1 MGIVLLFLYDRQ
13 TWIYD
18 NIPFNWLLNQDKYGF
33 HLLIEIDW
41 WLQINCKMSENLL
54 ERKDW
59 QLNYIEKKKYFSY
72 WKQLAGMYYYQKKSF
87 SKPKRKSSQHLN
99 GWFPGRIFIKFS
111 LSKHWWLRCQSVP
124 ATFPKPFKFGDLL
137 YPHAELVIL
146 LMSIYV

>member
-41 WLQINCKMSENLL
+41 WLQINCKMSENLR
-54 ERKDW
+54 EKKDW

-72 WKQLAGMYYYQKKSF
+72 WKQLAGMYYYKKKVFQNQKENLHNISMAGF
-87 SKPKRKSSQHLN
+87 LVWSS
-99 GWFPGRIFIKFS
+99 
-111 LSKHWWLRCQSVP
+111 
-124 ATFPKPFKFGDLL
+124 
-137 YPHAELVIL
+137 
-146 LMSIYV
+146 

>member
-1 MGIVLLFLYDRQ
+1 MGIVLLFLYNRQ

-41 WLQINCKMSENLL
+41 WLQISCKMSENLW
-54 ERKDW
+54 EKKDW
-59 QLNYIEKKKYFSY
+59 QLNYIEKKIFFLLKTTRWYV
-72 WKQLAGMYYYQKKSF
+72 LLQKKSF
-87 SKPKRKSSQHLN
+87 SKPKRKSSQHFN

-111 LSKHWWLRCQSVP
+111 LSKHWWLRCRSVP
-124 ATFPKPFKFGDLL
+124 ATLPKPFKFGDFL

>member
-13 TWIYD
+13 IWIYD

-41 WLQINCKMSENLL
+41 WLQISCKMSENLW
-54 ERKDW
+54 EKKDW
-59 QLNYIEKKKYFSY
+59 QLNYIEKKIFFLLKTTRWYV
-72 WKQLAGMYYYQKKSF
+72 LLQKKSF
-87 SKPKRKSSQHLN
+87 SKPKRKCSQHIN

-111 LSKHWWLRCQSVP
+111 LSKHWWLRCRSVP
-124 ATFPKPFKFGDLL
+124 ATLPKPFKFGDLL

>member
-1 MGIVLLFLYDRQ
+1 MGIVLLFLYNRQ

-41 WLQINCKMSENLL
+41 WLQINCKMSENLW
-54 ERKDW
+54 EKKDW
-59 QLNYIEKKKYFSY
+59 QLNYIEKKIFFLLKTTRWYVL
-72 WKQLAGMYYYQKKSF
+72 WQKKSF
-87 SKPKRKSSQHLN
+87 SKPKRKSSQHFN

-124 ATFPKPFKFGDLL
+124 ATLPKPFKFGDLL

>member
-72 WKQLAGMYYYQKKSF
+72 WKQLAGMYYYQKKVF
-87 SKPKRKSSQHLN
+87 QNQKENIN

-111 LSKHWWLRCQSVP
+111 LSKHWWLRCRSVP
-124 ATFPKPFKFGDLL
+124 ATLPKPFKFGDLL

>member
-13 TWIYD
+13 IWIYD

-41 WLQINCKMSENLL
+41 WLQISCKMSENLW
-54 ERKDW
+54 EKKDW
-59 QLNYIEKKKYFSY
+59 QLNYIEKKIFFLLKTTRWYVL
-72 WKQLAGMYYYQKKSF
+72 WQKKSF
-87 SKPKRKSSQHLN
+87 SKPKRKCSQHIN

-111 LSKHWWLRCQSVP
+111 LSKHWWLCCRSVP
-124 ATFPKPFKFGDLL
+124 ATLPKPFKFGDLL

-146 LMSIYV
+146 SMSIYV

>member
-1 MGIVLLFLYDRQ
+1 MGIVLLFLYNRQ

-33 HLLIEIDW
+33 HLLTEIDW
-41 WLQINCKMSENLL
+41 WLQINCKMSENLW
-54 ERKDW
+54 EKKDW
-59 QLNYIEKKKYFSY
+59 QLNYIEKKIFFLLKTTRWYV
-72 WKQLAGMYYYQKKSF
+72 LLQKKSF
-87 SKPKRKSSQHLN
+87 SKPKRKSSQHIN

-111 LSKHWWLRCQSVP
+111 LSKHWWLRCRSVP
-124 ATFPKPFKFGDLL
+124 ATLPKPFKFGDFL